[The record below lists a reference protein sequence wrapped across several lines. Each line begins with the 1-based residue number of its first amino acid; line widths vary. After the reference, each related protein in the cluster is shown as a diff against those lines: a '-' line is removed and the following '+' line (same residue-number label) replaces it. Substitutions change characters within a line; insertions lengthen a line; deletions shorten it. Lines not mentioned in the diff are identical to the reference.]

1 MVEKIKEQI
10 RGSPFDADI
19 QINHIYEMDNLE
31 LLEKINNGRMDLIFY
46 DPDPPCKED
55 FIQFYSDISKISGYL
70 GLIRDRII
78 EFHRVLR
85 KTGCFYV
92 YAKGT
97 AKFELKLLI
106 DTIFG
111 RKNFRKEIFIKNGKS
126 KEVGTLHDT
135 IFLYSKTENF
145 LFNVKKWR
153 ERDIRREYFVYPE
166 QKSLDMLTK
175 IIAASTKKN
184 DLVADFACGSGTTLV
199 AAKILERNFI
209 GCDKNKKAI
218 EITKLRLRGVT

>member
-10 RGSPFDADI
+10 RGSPFDTDI

-31 LLEKINNGRMDLIFY
+31 LLEKINSGMMDLIFY

-55 FIQFYSDISKISGYL
+55 FIQFYSDISKMSGYL

-78 EFHRVLR
+78 EFHRVLK

-111 RKNFRKEIFIKNGKS
+111 RKSFRKEIFIKNGKS
-126 KEVGTLHDT
+126 KEVGPLHDT
-135 IFLYSKTENF
+135 IFLYSKMENF
-145 LFNVKKWR
+145 LFNAKKWR
-153 ERDIRREYFVYPE
+153 EREIRREYYVYPE
-166 QKSLDMLTK
+166 QKSLDMLIK
-175 IIAASTKKN
+175 IISASSRKN
-184 DLVADFACGSGTTLV
+184 DLVADFSCGSGTTLV

-209 GCDKNKKAI
+209 GCDKNPIALSIAK
-218 EITKLRLRGVT
+218 TRLEGV